1 MGSGNWEGI
10 MRIAMLAITSTLA
23 VGLAFPAAAAKKRAT
38 VSETTLASFEV
49 CAKKAHDIGLVPG
62 QTGRI
67 EYMRECMGLRPGS
80 PSSERR

>member
-1 MGSGNWEGI
+1 
-10 MRIAMLAITSTLA
+10 MRIAILAITA
-23 VGLAFPAAAAKKRAT
+23 MFVVGLALPAAAAKKRTT
-38 VSETTLASFEV
+38 VSEATLATFEG
-49 CAKKAHDIGLVPG
+49 CAAHDIGLIPG